1 MAHEHPVHHIT
12 LTVTDL
18 DVSEAWYH
26 DALGRA
32 TVVRRAGNG
41 WERVRMQW
49 SSGLVIGLTRHHD
62 ADPGGRFDPRR
73 VGLDHI
79 GIRCSDQH
87 EVRAKAVELD
97 DLGIEHGPVEAADY
111 GWAVTAR
118 DPDGIAVEFF
128 AALDD

>member
-1 MAHEHPVHHIT
+1 MSHEHPVHHIT

-18 DVSEAWYH
+18 DASEAWYH

-32 TVVRRAGNG
+32 TAVRRTGNG
-41 WERVRMQW
+41 WERVRLQW
-49 SSGLVIGLTRHHD
+49 SNGLVIGLTQHHD
-62 ADPGGRFDPRR
+62 GDPGDRFDHRR

-79 GIRCSDQH
+79 GIRCADQH
-87 EVRAKAVELD
+87 EVRAKAEELTG
-97 DLGIEHGPVEAADY
+97 LGIAHGGVEEAAY